1 MNVCRCCCKLHQ
13 EAENYPQS
21 RKIELVAGAMRAAML
36 ACPGGQGRFLR
47 PILAS
52 FAVVGEVEGA
62 LGIIKQVKE
71 RQLAAEGESLG
82 HFSWHAALSH
92 CSLLVMALSNHS
104 ASCQGLMRIHI
115 DHS

>member
-1 MNVCRCCCKLHQ
+1 
-13 EAENYPQS
+13 
-21 RKIELVAGAMRAAML
+21 ML

-82 HFSWHAALSH
+82 DCSWHAAVSH
-92 CSLLVMALSNHS
+92 CSLLFTGSLQPL
-104 ASCQGLMRIHI
+104 CQLAGPHAY
-115 DHS
+115 